1 MRILLAIALAAGT
14 PVAHHT
20 SAGTKAARAALLTAA
35 DFGKGWTSA
44 PSGQRGVVLSCRG
57 HSPSAKGIVETGA
70 AASPAFSAA
79 QTGPFVEQNAS
90 VYATTSQ
97 ASTWWRRAVTPSL
110 STCAA
115 GDLAALAAKGVKVT
129 LTSAGKLPIT
139 TSAAHTAAFRIVAT
153 ANGKKL
159 YLDVVVLGAGAT
171 ITDVTISSFIAP
183 LPAKTEQALA
193 TLVAR
198 KLGGPS
204 A

>member
-1 MRILLAIALAAGT
+1 MRILLAIVLVAGT
-14 PVAHHT
+14 PVAQHT

-35 DFGKGWTSA
+35 DFGRGWTSA
-44 PSGQRGVVLSCRG
+44 SSGQRGVVLSCRG

-70 AASPAFSAA
+70 AASPAFSGT
-79 QTGPFVEQNAS
+79 QTGPFVQQNAS
-90 VYATTSQ
+90 VYATAAQ

-139 TSAAHTAAFRIVAT
+139 TSATHTAAFRIVAT

-159 YLDVVVLGAGAT
+159 FLDVIVLGAGST
-171 ITDVTISSFIAP
+171 ITDVTISSFITP
-183 LPAKTEQALA
+183 VPAKTEQALA
-193 TLVAR
+193 SLVAR

>member
-1 MRILLAIALAAGT
+1 MRFLLAIALVVAA

-20 SAGTKAARAALLTAA
+20 SAGMQTARAALLTAR
-35 DFGKGWTSA
+35 DFGKGWTSV

-57 HSPSAKGIVETGA
+57 HTPSAKGIVETGA
-70 AASPAFSAA
+70 AAAPAFSAA

-90 VYATTSQ
+90 VYATAAQ

-110 STCAA
+110 STCAV

-129 LTSAGKLPIT
+129 LVSAGKLPIT
-139 TSAAHTAAFRIVAT
+139 TSAAHTAAFRIAAT

-159 YLDVVVLGAGAT
+159 YLDVIVLGAGAT
-171 ITDVTISSFIAP
+171 ITDVTISSFITP
-183 LPAKTEQALA
+183 VPAKTEQALA
-193 TLVAR
+193 AVVAR
-198 KLGGPS
+198 KLGGAS